1 MYPTYG
7 SVEAEALTEQIQDL
21 DINGDEP
28 AENGGDAIEVD
39 SHFFCSN
46 GMLWEGSLVC
56 QIKLHKVDREF
67 GPRNCSEL
75 FILLQQ

>member
-28 AENGGDAIEVD
+28 AENGGDAIEVE

-46 GMLWEGSLVC
+46 DMLWEGSLVC
-56 QIKLHKVDREF
+56 RSS
-67 GPRNCSEL
+67 NCTR
-75 FILLQQ
+75 